1 MAGVAQR
8 HKVTPVVVATFGKR
22 LDVVD
27 GIGRGKSAS
36 LVANDA
42 KRISRQ
48 VLGANITP
56 AFAVPLIGFRVTL
69 ELVIVLHVFLVV
81 GDAIAV

>member
-8 HKVTPVVVATFGKR
+8 HKVTPVVSATFGKR

-36 LVANDA
+36 LVAYDA
-42 KRISRQ
+42 QRVCRQ
-48 VLGANITP
+48 VSGTSVAP
-56 AFAVPLIGFRVTL
+56 AFAVPLVGFRVTL
-69 ELVIVLHVFLVV
+69 ELVIVLHVFLGVNV
-81 GDAIAV
+81 AVAV